1 MEILDNIKKDARANY
16 IPILS
21 DECEE
26 VLINLIKESKPK
38 RILEIGTCI
47 GYSSTLMLLNSDDAV
62 VDTIEINE
70 DRLNRAKELWTKLNI
85 IDRVNYNLG
94 DANIILDDVIKDKEY
109 DFVFIDGPKS
119 WYLLQFNKCFNNV
132 KKGGIILA
140 DDILFFGLVEG
151 EEKVK
156 HKHRTIVRHL
166 REFVSFIKTNE
177 DIELNIL
184 KEGNGIAIM
193 RKK

>member
-38 RILEIGTCI
+38 KILEIGTCI
-47 GYSSTLMLLNSDDAV
+47 GYSSTLMLLNSDAV